1 MKKVV
6 QDLTSGGGYCLP
18 KDTKQLLANYADVP
32 ENLIEAIVESNRTR
46 KDFIADRVLKLA
58 GYYGYDAEN
67 EFDEDKE
74 KAVTIGVYK
83 RFTAQYGLIN
93 STANKR
99 AFRQDSSYCL
109 LASLEILDEDK
120 NLKRLADIFTK
131 RTIRKPE
138 PVTSVDT
145 PSEALALS
153 IGEKAKVD
161 VPFMAEL
168 CGKTEQEVTEEL
180 AGVIFRNPVTQA
192 WVTADEY
199 LSGNVREKLA
209 TAETFA
215 ANHPEYQ
222 VNVEYNGIYF
232 LPKKTIFKSGSQLAP
247 EKVLECKYLRDKD
260 ERCGYVS
267 GLMFFNQMG
276 LTTQVPMMYE
286 VVSNKATNDYR
297 ETSLA
302 KSRVIVRKPKVPVT
316 EKNYKALQFL
326 DMLKD
331 VDVYS
336 EVTGKPLQDR
346 LYRYMDDANL
356 SISEMEPYFAYYP
369 DKLYKNL
376 VETRVIY
383 NGLLAQ

>member
-1 MKKVV
+1 MET
-6 QDLTSGGGYCLP
+6 LYEY
-18 KDTKQLLANYADVP
+18 LLDNY
-32 ENLIEAIVESNRTR
+32 
-46 KDFIADRVLKLA
+46 K
-58 GYYGYDAEN
+58 EN
-67 EFDEDKE
+67 EPIFLADLQVDGMTRTNVRQQIK
-74 KAVTIGVYK
+74 KLTDTGRVK
-83 RFTAQYGLIN
+83 RF
-93 STANKR
+93 
-99 AFRQDSSYCL
+99 D
-109 LASLEILDEDK
+109 
-120 NLKRLADIFTK
+120 
-131 RTIRKPE
+131 
-138 PVTSVDT
+138 
-145 PSEALALS
+145 
-153 IGEKAKVD
+153 
-161 VPFMAEL
+161 
-168 CGKTEQEVTEEL
+168 
-180 AGVIFRNPVTQA
+180 
-192 WVTADEY
+192 
-199 LSGNVREKLA
+199 
-209 TAETFA
+209 
-215 ANHPEYQ
+215 
-222 VNVEYNGIYF
+222 NGIYF

-316 EKNYKALQFL
+316 EKNYKDLQFL

-336 EVTGKPLQDR
+336 EVTGKPLQER
-346 LYRYMDDANL
+346 LYRHMDDAHL

-383 NGLLAQ
+383 KDIEEEILLEIKKRDGL

>member
-1 MKKVV
+1 METLYK
-6 QDLTSGGGYCLP
+6 Y
-18 KDTKQLLANYADVP
+18 LLDNY
-32 ENLIEAIVESNRTR
+32 
-46 KDFIADRVLKLA
+46 K
-58 GYYGYDAEN
+58 EN
-67 EFDEDKE
+67 EPIFLADLQVDGMTRTNVRQQIK
-74 KAVTIGVYK
+74 KLTDIGKVK
-83 RFTAQYGLIN
+83 RF
-93 STANKR
+93 
-99 AFRQDSSYCL
+99 D
-109 LASLEILDEDK
+109 
-120 NLKRLADIFTK
+120 
-131 RTIRKPE
+131 
-138 PVTSVDT
+138 
-145 PSEALALS
+145 
-153 IGEKAKVD
+153 
-161 VPFMAEL
+161 
-168 CGKTEQEVTEEL
+168 
-180 AGVIFRNPVTQA
+180 
-192 WVTADEY
+192 
-199 LSGNVREKLA
+199 
-209 TAETFA
+209 
-215 ANHPEYQ
+215 
-222 VNVEYNGIYF
+222 NGIYF

-383 NGLLAQ
+383 NGLLTQ

>member
-1 MKKVV
+1 MGT
-6 QDLTSGGGYCLP
+6 LYEY
-18 KDTKQLLANYADVP
+18 LLDNY
-32 ENLIEAIVESNRTR
+32 
-46 KDFIADRVLKLA
+46 K
-58 GYYGYDAEN
+58 EN
-67 EFDEDKE
+67 EPIFLADLQVDGMTRTNVRQQIK
-74 KAVTIGVYK
+74 KLTDTGKVK
-83 RFTAQYGLIN
+83 RF
-93 STANKR
+93 
-99 AFRQDSSYCL
+99 D
-109 LASLEILDEDK
+109 
-120 NLKRLADIFTK
+120 
-131 RTIRKPE
+131 
-138 PVTSVDT
+138 
-145 PSEALALS
+145 
-153 IGEKAKVD
+153 
-161 VPFMAEL
+161 
-168 CGKTEQEVTEEL
+168 
-180 AGVIFRNPVTQA
+180 
-192 WVTADEY
+192 
-199 LSGNVREKLA
+199 
-209 TAETFA
+209 
-215 ANHPEYQ
+215 
-222 VNVEYNGIYF
+222 NGIYF

-383 NGLLAQ
+383 KDMEEEILLEKKRGMAYKKLSLF

>member
-1 MKKVV
+1 MET
-6 QDLTSGGGYCLP
+6 LYEY
-18 KDTKQLLANYADVP
+18 LLDNY
-32 ENLIEAIVESNRTR
+32 
-46 KDFIADRVLKLA
+46 K
-58 GYYGYDAEN
+58 EN
-67 EFDEDKE
+67 EPIFLVDLQVDGMTRTNVRQQIK
-74 KAVTIGVYK
+74 KLTDTGKVK
-83 RFTAQYGLIN
+83 RF
-93 STANKR
+93 
-99 AFRQDSSYCL
+99 D
-109 LASLEILDEDK
+109 
-120 NLKRLADIFTK
+120 
-131 RTIRKPE
+131 
-138 PVTSVDT
+138 
-145 PSEALALS
+145 
-153 IGEKAKVD
+153 
-161 VPFMAEL
+161 
-168 CGKTEQEVTEEL
+168 
-180 AGVIFRNPVTQA
+180 
-192 WVTADEY
+192 
-199 LSGNVREKLA
+199 
-209 TAETFA
+209 
-215 ANHPEYQ
+215 
-222 VNVEYNGIYF
+222 NGIYF

-302 KSRVIVRKPKVPVT
+302 KSRVIVRKPKVLVT

-383 NGLLAQ
+383 KDMEEEILLEKKRGMAYKKLSLF

>member
-1 MKKVV
+1 MET
-6 QDLTSGGGYCLP
+6 LYEY
-18 KDTKQLLANYADVP
+18 LLDNY
-32 ENLIEAIVESNRTR
+32 
-46 KDFIADRVLKLA
+46 K
-58 GYYGYDAEN
+58 EN
-67 EFDEDKE
+67 EPIFLADLQVDGMTRTNVRQQIK
-74 KAVTIGVYK
+74 KLTDTGKVK
-83 RFTAQYGLIN
+83 RF
-93 STANKR
+93 
-99 AFRQDSSYCL
+99 D
-109 LASLEILDEDK
+109 
-120 NLKRLADIFTK
+120 
-131 RTIRKPE
+131 
-138 PVTSVDT
+138 
-145 PSEALALS
+145 
-153 IGEKAKVD
+153 
-161 VPFMAEL
+161 
-168 CGKTEQEVTEEL
+168 
-180 AGVIFRNPVTQA
+180 
-192 WVTADEY
+192 
-199 LSGNVREKLA
+199 
-209 TAETFA
+209 
-215 ANHPEYQ
+215 
-222 VNVEYNGIYF
+222 NGIYF

-369 DKLYKNL
+369 DKLYKHL

>member
-1 MKKVV
+1 MET
-6 QDLTSGGGYCLP
+6 LYEY
-18 KDTKQLLANYADVP
+18 LLDNY
-32 ENLIEAIVESNRTR
+32 
-46 KDFIADRVLKLA
+46 K
-58 GYYGYDAEN
+58 EN
-67 EFDEDKE
+67 EPIFLADLQVDGMTRTNVRQQIK
-74 KAVTIGVYK
+74 KLTDTGKVK
-83 RFTAQYGLIN
+83 RF
-93 STANKR
+93 
-99 AFRQDSSYCL
+99 D
-109 LASLEILDEDK
+109 
-120 NLKRLADIFTK
+120 
-131 RTIRKPE
+131 
-138 PVTSVDT
+138 
-145 PSEALALS
+145 
-153 IGEKAKVD
+153 
-161 VPFMAEL
+161 
-168 CGKTEQEVTEEL
+168 
-180 AGVIFRNPVTQA
+180 
-192 WVTADEY
+192 
-199 LSGNVREKLA
+199 
-209 TAETFA
+209 
-215 ANHPEYQ
+215 
-222 VNVEYNGIYF
+222 NGIYF

-260 ERCGYVS
+260 ERCGDVS

-336 EVTGKPLQDR
+336 ELTGKPLQDR

>member
-1 MKKVV
+1 MET
-6 QDLTSGGGYCLP
+6 LYEY
-18 KDTKQLLANYADVP
+18 LLDNY
-32 ENLIEAIVESNRTR
+32 
-46 KDFIADRVLKLA
+46 K
-58 GYYGYDAEN
+58 EN
-67 EFDEDKE
+67 EPIFLVDLQVDGMTRTNVRQQIK
-74 KAVTIGVYK
+74 KLTDTGKVK
-83 RFTAQYGLIN
+83 RF
-93 STANKR
+93 
-99 AFRQDSSYCL
+99 D
-109 LASLEILDEDK
+109 
-120 NLKRLADIFTK
+120 
-131 RTIRKPE
+131 
-138 PVTSVDT
+138 
-145 PSEALALS
+145 
-153 IGEKAKVD
+153 
-161 VPFMAEL
+161 
-168 CGKTEQEVTEEL
+168 
-180 AGVIFRNPVTQA
+180 
-192 WVTADEY
+192 
-199 LSGNVREKLA
+199 
-209 TAETFA
+209 
-215 ANHPEYQ
+215 
-222 VNVEYNGIYF
+222 NGIYF
-232 LPKKTIFKSGSQLAP
+232 LPQKTIFKSDSQLAP

-302 KSRVIVRKPKVPVT
+302 KSRVIVRKPKVLVT

-376 VETRVIY
+376 VETKVIY
-383 NGLLAQ
+383 NDLLACDQDNN

>member
-1 MKKVV
+1 MET
-6 QDLTSGGGYCLP
+6 LYEY
-18 KDTKQLLANYADVP
+18 LLDNY
-32 ENLIEAIVESNRTR
+32 
-46 KDFIADRVLKLA
+46 K
-58 GYYGYDAEN
+58 EN
-67 EFDEDKE
+67 EPIFLADLQVDGMTRTNVRQQIK
-74 KAVTIGVYK
+74 KLTDIGKVK
-83 RFTAQYGLIN
+83 RF
-93 STANKR
+93 
-99 AFRQDSSYCL
+99 D
-109 LASLEILDEDK
+109 
-120 NLKRLADIFTK
+120 
-131 RTIRKPE
+131 
-138 PVTSVDT
+138 
-145 PSEALALS
+145 
-153 IGEKAKVD
+153 
-161 VPFMAEL
+161 
-168 CGKTEQEVTEEL
+168 
-180 AGVIFRNPVTQA
+180 
-192 WVTADEY
+192 
-199 LSGNVREKLA
+199 
-209 TAETFA
+209 
-215 ANHPEYQ
+215 
-222 VNVEYNGIYF
+222 NGIYF

-316 EKNYKALQFL
+316 EKNYKDLQFL

-383 NGLLAQ
+383 NGLLTQ

>member
-1 MKKVV
+1 MET
-6 QDLTSGGGYCLP
+6 LYEY
-18 KDTKQLLANYADVP
+18 LLDNY
-32 ENLIEAIVESNRTR
+32 
-46 KDFIADRVLKLA
+46 K
-58 GYYGYDAEN
+58 EN
-67 EFDEDKE
+67 EPIFLADLQVDGMTRTNVRQQIK
-74 KAVTIGVYK
+74 KLTDTGKVK
-83 RFTAQYGLIN
+83 RF
-93 STANKR
+93 
-99 AFRQDSSYCL
+99 D
-109 LASLEILDEDK
+109 
-120 NLKRLADIFTK
+120 
-131 RTIRKPE
+131 
-138 PVTSVDT
+138 
-145 PSEALALS
+145 
-153 IGEKAKVD
+153 
-161 VPFMAEL
+161 
-168 CGKTEQEVTEEL
+168 
-180 AGVIFRNPVTQA
+180 
-192 WVTADEY
+192 
-199 LSGNVREKLA
+199 
-209 TAETFA
+209 
-215 ANHPEYQ
+215 
-222 VNVEYNGIYF
+222 NGIYF

-316 EKNYKALQFL
+316 EKNYKDLQFL

-336 EVTGKPLQDR
+336 EVTGEPLQER
-346 LYRYMDDANL
+346 LYRHMDDAHL

>member
-1 MKKVV
+1 MET
-6 QDLTSGGGYCLP
+6 LYEY
-18 KDTKQLLANYADVP
+18 LLDNY
-32 ENLIEAIVESNRTR
+32 
-46 KDFIADRVLKLA
+46 K
-58 GYYGYDAEN
+58 EN
-67 EFDEDKE
+67 EPIFLADLQVDGMTRTNVRQQIK
-74 KAVTIGVYK
+74 KLTDTGKVK
-83 RFTAQYGLIN
+83 RF
-93 STANKR
+93 
-99 AFRQDSSYCL
+99 D
-109 LASLEILDEDK
+109 
-120 NLKRLADIFTK
+120 
-131 RTIRKPE
+131 
-138 PVTSVDT
+138 
-145 PSEALALS
+145 
-153 IGEKAKVD
+153 
-161 VPFMAEL
+161 
-168 CGKTEQEVTEEL
+168 
-180 AGVIFRNPVTQA
+180 
-192 WVTADEY
+192 
-199 LSGNVREKLA
+199 
-209 TAETFA
+209 
-215 ANHPEYQ
+215 
-222 VNVEYNGIYF
+222 NGIYF

-276 LTTQVPMMYE
+276 LTMQVPMMYE

-316 EKNYKALQFL
+316 EKNYKILQFL

>member
-1 MKKVV
+1 MET
-6 QDLTSGGGYCLP
+6 LYEY
-18 KDTKQLLANYADVP
+18 LLDNY
-32 ENLIEAIVESNRTR
+32 
-46 KDFIADRVLKLA
+46 K
-58 GYYGYDAEN
+58 EN
-67 EFDEDKE
+67 EPIFLVDLQVDGMTRTNVRQQIK
-74 KAVTIGVYK
+74 KLTDTGKVK
-83 RFTAQYGLIN
+83 RF
-93 STANKR
+93 
-99 AFRQDSSYCL
+99 D
-109 LASLEILDEDK
+109 
-120 NLKRLADIFTK
+120 
-131 RTIRKPE
+131 
-138 PVTSVDT
+138 
-145 PSEALALS
+145 
-153 IGEKAKVD
+153 
-161 VPFMAEL
+161 
-168 CGKTEQEVTEEL
+168 
-180 AGVIFRNPVTQA
+180 
-192 WVTADEY
+192 
-199 LSGNVREKLA
+199 
-209 TAETFA
+209 
-215 ANHPEYQ
+215 
-222 VNVEYNGIYF
+222 NGIYF

-267 GLMFFNQMG
+267 GLIFFNQMG

-383 NGLLAQ
+383 KDMEEEILLEKKRGMAYKKLSLF

>member
-1 MKKVV
+1 MET
-6 QDLTSGGGYCLP
+6 LYEY
-18 KDTKQLLANYADVP
+18 LLDNY
-32 ENLIEAIVESNRTR
+32 
-46 KDFIADRVLKLA
+46 K
-58 GYYGYDAEN
+58 EN
-67 EFDEDKE
+67 EPIFLADLQVDGMTCTNVRQQIK
-74 KAVTIGVYK
+74 KLTDIGKVK
-83 RFTAQYGLIN
+83 RF
-93 STANKR
+93 
-99 AFRQDSSYCL
+99 D
-109 LASLEILDEDK
+109 
-120 NLKRLADIFTK
+120 
-131 RTIRKPE
+131 
-138 PVTSVDT
+138 
-145 PSEALALS
+145 
-153 IGEKAKVD
+153 
-161 VPFMAEL
+161 
-168 CGKTEQEVTEEL
+168 
-180 AGVIFRNPVTQA
+180 
-192 WVTADEY
+192 
-199 LSGNVREKLA
+199 
-209 TAETFA
+209 
-215 ANHPEYQ
+215 
-222 VNVEYNGIYF
+222 NGIYF

>member
-1 MKKVV
+1 MEALYEYLLRNYKPNEPIFLADLQVDGMTRTNVRQQIKK
-6 QDLTSGGGYCLP
+6 LT
-18 KDTKQLLANYADVP
+18 DTGKV
-32 ENLIEAIVESNRTR
+32 
-46 KDFIADRVLKLA
+46 
-58 GYYGYDAEN
+58 
-67 EFDEDKE
+67 
-74 KAVTIGVYK
+74 K
-83 RFTAQYGLIN
+83 RF
-93 STANKR
+93 
-99 AFRQDSSYCL
+99 D
-109 LASLEILDEDK
+109 
-120 NLKRLADIFTK
+120 
-131 RTIRKPE
+131 
-138 PVTSVDT
+138 
-145 PSEALALS
+145 
-153 IGEKAKVD
+153 
-161 VPFMAEL
+161 
-168 CGKTEQEVTEEL
+168 
-180 AGVIFRNPVTQA
+180 
-192 WVTADEY
+192 
-199 LSGNVREKLA
+199 
-209 TAETFA
+209 
-215 ANHPEYQ
+215 
-222 VNVEYNGIYF
+222 NGIYF

>member
-1 MKKVV
+1 MGT
-6 QDLTSGGGYCLP
+6 LYEY
-18 KDTKQLLANYADVP
+18 LLDNY
-32 ENLIEAIVESNRTR
+32 
-46 KDFIADRVLKLA
+46 K
-58 GYYGYDAEN
+58 EN
-67 EFDEDKE
+67 EPIFLADLQVDGMTRTNVRQQIK
-74 KAVTIGVYK
+74 KLTDTGKVK
-83 RFTAQYGLIN
+83 RF
-93 STANKR
+93 
-99 AFRQDSSYCL
+99 D
-109 LASLEILDEDK
+109 
-120 NLKRLADIFTK
+120 
-131 RTIRKPE
+131 
-138 PVTSVDT
+138 
-145 PSEALALS
+145 
-153 IGEKAKVD
+153 
-161 VPFMAEL
+161 
-168 CGKTEQEVTEEL
+168 
-180 AGVIFRNPVTQA
+180 
-192 WVTADEY
+192 
-199 LSGNVREKLA
+199 
-209 TAETFA
+209 
-215 ANHPEYQ
+215 
-222 VNVEYNGIYF
+222 NGIYF

-383 NGLLAQ
+383 KDMEEEILLEKKRGMAYKAEFP

>member
-1 MKKVV
+1 MET
-6 QDLTSGGGYCLP
+6 LYEY
-18 KDTKQLLANYADVP
+18 LLDNY
-32 ENLIEAIVESNRTR
+32 
-46 KDFIADRVLKLA
+46 K
-58 GYYGYDAEN
+58 EN
-67 EFDEDKE
+67 EPIFLADLQVDGMTRTNVRQQIK
-74 KAVTIGVYK
+74 KLTDTGKVK
-83 RFTAQYGLIN
+83 RF
-93 STANKR
+93 
-99 AFRQDSSYCL
+99 D
-109 LASLEILDEDK
+109 
-120 NLKRLADIFTK
+120 
-131 RTIRKPE
+131 
-138 PVTSVDT
+138 
-145 PSEALALS
+145 
-153 IGEKAKVD
+153 
-161 VPFMAEL
+161 
-168 CGKTEQEVTEEL
+168 
-180 AGVIFRNPVTQA
+180 
-192 WVTADEY
+192 
-199 LSGNVREKLA
+199 
-209 TAETFA
+209 
-215 ANHPEYQ
+215 
-222 VNVEYNGIYF
+222 NGIYF

-316 EKNYKALQFL
+316 KKNYKALQFL

-336 EVTGKPLQDR
+336 ELTGKPLQDR

>member
-1 MKKVV
+1 MET
-6 QDLTSGGGYCLP
+6 LYEY
-18 KDTKQLLANYADVP
+18 LLDNY
-32 ENLIEAIVESNRTR
+32 
-46 KDFIADRVLKLA
+46 K
-58 GYYGYDAEN
+58 EN
-67 EFDEDKE
+67 EPIFLADLQVDGMTRTNVRQQIK
-74 KAVTIGVYK
+74 KLTDTGKVK
-83 RFTAQYGLIN
+83 RF
-93 STANKR
+93 
-99 AFRQDSSYCL
+99 D
-109 LASLEILDEDK
+109 
-120 NLKRLADIFTK
+120 
-131 RTIRKPE
+131 
-138 PVTSVDT
+138 
-145 PSEALALS
+145 
-153 IGEKAKVD
+153 
-161 VPFMAEL
+161 
-168 CGKTEQEVTEEL
+168 
-180 AGVIFRNPVTQA
+180 
-192 WVTADEY
+192 
-199 LSGNVREKLA
+199 
-209 TAETFA
+209 
-215 ANHPEYQ
+215 
-222 VNVEYNGIYF
+222 NGIYF

-376 VETRVIY
+376 VETKVIY
-383 NGLLAQ
+383 NDLLACDQDNN

>member
-1 MKKVV
+1 MET
-6 QDLTSGGGYCLP
+6 LYEY
-18 KDTKQLLANYADVP
+18 LLDNY
-32 ENLIEAIVESNRTR
+32 
-46 KDFIADRVLKLA
+46 K
-58 GYYGYDAEN
+58 EN
-67 EFDEDKE
+67 EPIFLADLQVDGMTRTNVRQQIK
-74 KAVTIGVYK
+74 KLTDTGKVK
-83 RFTAQYGLIN
+83 RF
-93 STANKR
+93 
-99 AFRQDSSYCL
+99 D
-109 LASLEILDEDK
+109 
-120 NLKRLADIFTK
+120 
-131 RTIRKPE
+131 
-138 PVTSVDT
+138 
-145 PSEALALS
+145 
-153 IGEKAKVD
+153 
-161 VPFMAEL
+161 
-168 CGKTEQEVTEEL
+168 
-180 AGVIFRNPVTQA
+180 
-192 WVTADEY
+192 
-199 LSGNVREKLA
+199 
-209 TAETFA
+209 
-215 ANHPEYQ
+215 
-222 VNVEYNGIYF
+222 NGIYF

-286 VVSNKATNDYR
+286 VVSNKETNDYR

-336 EVTGKPLQDR
+336 EVTEKPLQDR

>member
-1 MKKVV
+1 MEI
-6 QDLTSGGGYCLP
+6 LYEY
-18 KDTKQLLANYADVP
+18 LLDNY
-32 ENLIEAIVESNRTR
+32 
-46 KDFIADRVLKLA
+46 K
-58 GYYGYDAEN
+58 EN
-67 EFDEDKE
+67 EPIFLADLQVDGMTRTNVRQQIK
-74 KAVTIGVYK
+74 KLTDTGKVK
-83 RFTAQYGLIN
+83 RF
-93 STANKR
+93 
-99 AFRQDSSYCL
+99 D
-109 LASLEILDEDK
+109 
-120 NLKRLADIFTK
+120 
-131 RTIRKPE
+131 
-138 PVTSVDT
+138 
-145 PSEALALS
+145 
-153 IGEKAKVD
+153 
-161 VPFMAEL
+161 
-168 CGKTEQEVTEEL
+168 
-180 AGVIFRNPVTQA
+180 
-192 WVTADEY
+192 
-199 LSGNVREKLA
+199 
-209 TAETFA
+209 
-215 ANHPEYQ
+215 
-222 VNVEYNGIYF
+222 NGIYF

-383 NGLLAQ
+383 KDMEEEILLEIKRGMAYKKLSLF